1 MPNSLTPATS
11 TGVNSVDQT
20 QNNAAINNS
29 GNLADKSSLK
39 SSTQNPAVR
48 APSIQDTARD
58 ITKNQTFP
66 ATIESVDTTTLPRA
80 DSVTEDTPTEDKLS
94 PQAKRYGK
102 IKDIYKV
109 ENNICGKRHNSNVPI
124 F

>member
-1 MPNSLTPATS
+1 MILRNKYSFLRRMHFIFPRKYKYIKIYISGNIAMPNSLTPATS

-80 DSVTEDTPTEDKLS
+80 DSVTEDTPTEV
-94 PQAKRYGK
+94 A
-102 IKDIYKV
+102 
-109 ENNICGKRHNSNVPI
+109 
-124 F
+124 